1 MSERNEPVL
10 DAGQAPGPSSGRAGG
25 RVGETARLTVKRTV
39 KSGLMG
45 GKKFEVWARVEGDYD
60 VAALFK
66 GYPDELV
73 LAYKS
78 MFADRSVSL
87 KRSDL
92 LRGTRLACTS
102 LNEMIE
108 FEDRLELGFEQL
120 KRMIEIVRNAD
131 AERVLT

>member
-10 DAGQAPGPSSGRAGG
+10 EVGPAAGPPNGRAAG
-25 RVGETARLTVKRTV
+25 RIGETTKLTVKRTV

-45 GKKFEVWARVEGDYD
+45 GKKFEVWARVEADYD
-60 VAALFK
+60 IAAFFK

-92 LRGTRLACTS
+92 MRGTRLSCAS

-120 KRMIEIVRNAD
+120 KRMIEIVRNAET
-131 AERVLT
+131 ERVLT

>member
-1 MSERNEPVL
+1 MSDRNEPVL
-10 DAGQAPGPSSGRAGG
+10 DVGQAAGPANGRAAT
-25 RVGETARLTVKRTV
+25 RIGETTKLTMKRTV
-39 KSGLMG
+39 RSGLMG
-45 GKKFEVWARVEGDYD
+45 GKKFEVWARVEADYD
-60 VAALFK
+60 ISAFFK

-92 LRGTRLACTS
+92 IRGTRLSCAS

-120 KRMIEIVRNAD
+120 KRMVEIVRNAET
-131 AERVLT
+131 ERILT